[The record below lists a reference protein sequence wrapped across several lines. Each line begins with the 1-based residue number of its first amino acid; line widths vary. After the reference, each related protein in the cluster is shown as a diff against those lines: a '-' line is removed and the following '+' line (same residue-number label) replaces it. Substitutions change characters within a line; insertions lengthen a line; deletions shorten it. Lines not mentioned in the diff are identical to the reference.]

1 MATKTVT
8 ETTINGKTVNMIYI
22 KEGETAGGTITGK
35 YTCGILVGNT
45 SSSPGT
51 WEEAKE
57 GRIGAGP
64 EYDENIYSSLH
75 EYAVKLAADKE
86 GLTIT
91 GNFVPVEPE

>member
-1 MATKTVT
+1 MSTKTVT

-22 KEGETAGGTITGK
+22 KESETAGGTITGK
-35 YTCGILVGNT
+35 YTCGRLVGNT

-64 EYDENIYSSLH
+64 EYDENIYSNLN

-91 GNFVPVEPE
+91 GNFVPVDPE

>member
-1 MATKTVT
+1 MTAKTVT

-22 KEGETAGGTITGK
+22 KEEESAGGTMTGK
-35 YTCGILVGNT
+35 YTCGRLVGNT
-45 SSSPGT
+45 TTNPGT

-64 EYDENIYSSLH
+64 EYDYSTYSSLS

-86 GLTIT
+86 SLTIT
-91 GNFVPVEPE
+91 GNFTPVDPE

>member
-1 MATKTVT
+1 MAKTVT

-22 KEGETAGGTITGK
+22 KESEEAGGTMGGK
-35 YTCGILVGNT
+35 YTCGRLVNE
-45 SSSPGT
+45 SSTNPGT

-64 EYDENIYSSLH
+64 NYDDSTYTSLTD
-75 EYAVKLAADKE
+75 YAIKLAADKE

-91 GNFVPVEPE
+91 GNFVPVTPE

>member
-1 MATKTVT
+1 MTAKTVT

-22 KEGETAGGTITGK
+22 KEGESAGGTMTGK
-35 YTCGILVGNT
+35 YTCGRLVGNT
-45 SSSPGT
+45 TTNPGV

-64 EYDENIYSSLH
+64 NYDDEVYSGL
-75 EYAVKLAADKE
+75 EDYAVKLAADKE

-91 GNFVPVEPE
+91 GNFVPVQPE

>member
-1 MATKTVT
+1 MTAKTVT

-22 KEGETAGGTITGK
+22 KESEVAGGTLGGK
-35 YTCGILVGNT
+35 YTCGKLVGNT
-45 SSSPGT
+45 SSSPGV

-64 EYDENIYSSLH
+64 NYDDETYSGLSD
-75 EYAVKLAADKE
+75 YAVKLAADKE